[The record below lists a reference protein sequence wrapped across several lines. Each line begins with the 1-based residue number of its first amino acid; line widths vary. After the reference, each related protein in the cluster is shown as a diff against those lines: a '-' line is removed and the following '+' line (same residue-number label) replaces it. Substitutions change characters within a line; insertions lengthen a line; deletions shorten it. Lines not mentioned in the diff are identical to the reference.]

1 MLPTGSKLCSLLKEY
16 VDYRKEQASEPDK
29 SANLLQFV
37 AAHTQPLPPK
47 MFRNL
52 KLNVIVIDMGYDSME
67 QEQFLG

>member
-16 VDYRKEQASEPDK
+16 VDYRKEQASEHDK

-37 AAHTQPLPPK
+37 AANTRPLPPK

-52 KLNVIVIDMGYDSME
+52 KLNVIVIDKGYSIE
-67 QEQFLG
+67 QEKCLG